1 MTEYDEDR
9 VTSAYGPKYD
19 RLQQTKSVYDPGNV
33 FHLNANIPPA
43 WSNQKR
49 H

>member
-9 VTSAYGPKYD
+9 VRSSYGPKYH
-19 RLQQTKSVYDPGNV
+19 RLQQIKSAYDPGNV

-43 WSNQKR
+43 
-49 H
+49 